1 MPVKCAVCKN
11 DKGNVVKRQNGKRMC
26 DDCYHACVAKLLD
39 ENEMQEKA
47 MTQECV
53 ISTVLCFA
61 KCKISMLT
69 TDTLVQLCCDKFAED
84 DIVIA
89 QSLMHRL
96 SGSNDRLQIR
106 RGSDM
111 ATKAMTDII
120 RWLHEADIKQ
130 MPTIVTDN
138 INILPS
144 VDVGNIDVS
153 LLMGEISRMR
163 HENGQFKEMC
173 EDVVHECT
181 RTIHEV
187 KNHAHEVLC
196 TVKNE
201 MEEKMRNM
209 SEMIDDIKAAHVT
222 IDQTIGN
229 TTEDSVT
236 LAKQVVGQFEQ
247 HDNISVLPRHPEDGG
262 DGYSA
267 KGSYTVDGEDTM
279 QVWPHL
285 VLREAPLPQR
295 DPSARYALHQP
306 EVKACNASHAMKQ
319 TIDTRVVEETRMVA
333 SSTPQCGGEIQMN
346 WVEDEQ
352 TPFAEVVKRRPVSRG
367 DAGDCPSNAPPHP
380 RSPRG
385 NAVTHNGAR
394 VKRIGLR
401 AAPPRVSTTDV
412 FISRL
417 DRFTTS
423 MEIREHLNSL
433 DIEVLQIDAL
443 ETRHDSYTSFKVKVI
458 SSMFRRIME
467 PNMWPPRV
475 YVRKYYPPRGI
486 TS

>member
-1 MPVKCAVCKN
+1 M
-11 DKGNVVKRQNGKRMC
+11 RQNGKRMC

-39 ENEMQEKA
+39 ENEMKEKA

-69 TDTLVQLCCDKFAED
+69 TDTLRYNNVILCELVTAQLY
-84 DIVIA
+84 
-89 QSLMHRL
+89 L

-144 VDVGNIDVS
+144 VDVGNINVS

-267 KGSYTVDGEDTM
+267 KGSYTVDGE
-279 QVWPHL
+279 
-285 VLREAPLPQR
+285 
-295 DPSARYALHQP
+295 
-306 EVKACNASHAMKQ
+306 AS
-319 TIDTRVVEETRMVA
+319 VA
-333 SSTPQCGGEIQMN
+333 SSRATRGPATTTRSFCEICITPARSKGLQCI
-346 WVEDEQ
+346 
-352 TPFAEVVKRRPVSRG
+352 
-367 DAGDCPSNAPPHP
+367 
-380 RSPRG
+380 
-385 NAVTHNGAR
+385 
-394 VKRIGLR
+394 
-401 AAPPRVSTTDV
+401 
-412 FISRL
+412 
-417 DRFTTS
+417 
-423 MEIREHLNSL
+423 
-433 DIEVLQIDAL
+433 
-443 ETRHDSYTSFKVKVI
+443 TRYEADY
-458 SSMFRRIME
+458 R
-467 PNMWPPRV
+467 
-475 YVRKYYPPRGI
+475 Y
-486 TS
+486 